1 MNEIIESKQILKDL
15 NLVLAYAKQRFSKEY
30 IMQEIKLNDTFKVTF
45 RSFLVSKD
53 CSVEYFKHTTVVT
66 NKVGQQI
73 YIANQWFVI
82 ASYFVD
88 FCSEMQSYRALFE
101 KICRRMSMN
110 TKEMNRYATSL
121 KNTPTKEDETL
132 FLSVALDVLKENFPE
147 LDANY
152 EKTASYLWKFASD
165 YSWWAGNKT
174 IDRHDFYISSLLN
187 QMNTVNANSE
197 YLAIIT
203 LAYSSVLKLRILV
216 EDIDY
221 FTIGA
226 QKKILTETEP
236 ELLEETDY
244 DTEYDKEEKMSIP
257 AKGKSITI
265 SAASLKRFQTMQ

>member
-101 KICRRMSMN
+101 KVCRRMSMDN
-110 TKEMNRYATSL
+110 KEMKEYATRL
-121 KNTPTKEDETL
+121 KCTPTKEDESI
-132 FLSVALDVLKENFPE
+132 FLLVARDVLKENFPE
-147 LDANY
+147 SEDDYDKVSA
-152 EKTASYLWKFASD
+152 YLWKFASD
-165 YSWWAGNKT
+165 YQWWAGSKT

-203 LAYSSVLKLRILV
+203 LAYSTILKLRILI
-216 EDIDY
+216 EDIDN
-221 FTIGA
+221 FTIDA
-226 QKKILTETEP
+226 QKKNQP
-236 ELLEETDY
+236 EVIKESQIVSDY
-244 DTEYDKEEKMSIP
+244 EFEYNGQKMSVP
-257 AKGKSITI
+257 AKEKGISI
-265 SAASLKRFQTMQ
+265 SAASLKRFQTMG

>member
-15 NLVLAYAKQRFSKEY
+15 HLVLAYAKQRFSEEY
-30 IMQEIKLNDTFKVTF
+30 IMQEIRLNDTFKVAF

-53 CSVEYFKHTTVVT
+53 CSVEYFDHTTVVT
-66 NKVGQQI
+66 NKAGQQI

-101 KICRRMSMN
+101 KICRRMSMD
-110 TKEMNRYATSL
+110 TKDMKEYATRL
-121 KNTPTKEDETL
+121 RCTPTKEDESL
-132 FLSVALDVLKENFPE
+132 FLSVAIDVLKENFPE
-147 LDANY
+147 FEEDYGKVSA
-152 EKTASYLWKFASD
+152 YLWKFASD
-165 YSWWAGNKT
+165 YPWWAGNKT

-203 LAYSSVLKLRILV
+203 LAYSSVLKLRILI
-216 EDIDY
+216 EDIDN

-226 QKKILTETEP
+226 QKKNQPDVVTESHIVS
-236 ELLEETDY
+236 DY
-244 DTEYDKEEKMSIP
+244 EFEYDGQKMSIP
-257 AKGKSITI
+257 TKEKGISI
-265 SAASLKRFQTMQ
+265 SAASLKRFQTMG